1 MLSIEQK
8 ELGGIIMKKRNKT
21 QRFITLFGCIGLML
35 LMGCS
40 NQGSSSSIKDGTY
53 TGESKGNGGTITA
66 EITIKDGQLADV
78 KNTGNN
84 ETEGLGDEAVKKIMT
99 AMIDNN
105 TINVDVV
112 SGATTSSEA
121 FIAAVK
127 DALTKSG
134 ATETDFMTEN
144 TIPLSQVLDKEEYNF
159 DVVVIGAGGAGLS
172 SAVEAADTGAKV
184 VVLEKTAA
192 VGGNT
197 AVSGGAFN
205 VPGSDLQKKKGIQD
219 SKEQFVK
226 DALEGGDNLA
236 DPELV
241 KVVADNALDAYE
253 WMRDDVKAEFI
264 QDRVQQFG
272 GHKVPRSVVPVGNT
286 GSELTNKLKIA
297 AEDKGADIFLDT
309 EATDLIQD
317 KSGKITGVI
326 AKNNGKTITF
336 NASKGV
342 IIASGG
348 FASNVDMRTKYNADY
363 GKQYMTTAVP
373 ASTGDGIKMGEKIG
387 ADLVDMEQ
395 IQVYP
400 TANPNTGI
408 ISYVANS
415 RFDGAL
421 LINQKGDRFIN
432 EVGRRD
438 VISKAILDQPN
449 GYAYLVW
456 GQEIES
462 VGHMT
467 EVHASEFE
475 KMKKDDVIFE
485 ANTLKEAAEH
495 YGIDVTEFE
504 ETIATF
510 NKYVADEK
518 DPDFDKLGA
527 FVNVKEGP
535 FYIQKVVPSAHHTM
549 GGLRIN
555 KQAEVLDLQGKKIDG
570 LYAAGE
576 VTGGIHGTNRL
587 GGNAITDIIVF
598 GRIAGENASK

>member
-1 MLSIEQK
+1 
-8 ELGGIIMKKRNKT
+8 MKKRNKT

-159 DVVVIGAGGAGLS
+159 DIVVIGAGGAGLS

-438 VISKAILDQPN
+438 VISKAILGQPN

>member
-1 MLSIEQK
+1 MRKKRKIIYFFAILSII
-8 ELGGIIMKKRNKT
+8 LV
-21 QRFITLFGCIGLML
+21 LVGCGKNN
-35 LMGCS
+35 S
-40 NQGSSSSIKDGTY
+40 DSKAVIKDGTY
-53 TGESKGNGGTITA
+53 LGESKGNGGTITA
-66 EITIKDGQLADV
+66 EVVIKDGKIADI
-78 KNTGNN
+78 KNTSDH
-84 ETEGLGDEAVKKIMT
+84 ETEGLGDEAVERIMT

-112 SGATTSSEA
+112 SGATTSSEG

-127 DALTKSG
+127 SALEKAG
-134 ATETDFMTEN
+134 AKETDLMAGDK
-144 TIPLSQVLDKEEYNF
+144 IPLTQVLDKTEYNF

-172 SAVEAADTGAKV
+172 SAVEAASTGVKV
-184 VVLEKTAA
+184 AVLEKTSA

-205 VPGSDLQKKKGIQD
+205 VPGSDLQKKKGIDD
-219 SKEQFVK
+219 SVDQFVK

-236 DPELV
+236 NPELV
-241 KVVADNALDAYE
+241 KIVGEHALEAYE
-253 WMRDDVKAEFI
+253 WMRDDIKAEFI

-272 GHKVPRSVVPVGNT
+272 GHKVPRSVIPVGNT
-286 GSELTNKLKIA
+286 GSELTNKLKVA
-297 AEDKGADIFLDT
+297 AEAKGAEVFLDT

-317 KSGKITGVI
+317 KSGNIVGVT
-326 AKNNGKTITF
+326 AKNNGKSITF

-342 IIASGG
+342 VIASGG

-373 ASTGDGIKMGEKIG
+373 ASTGDGIIMGEEVG

-400 TANPNTGI
+400 TASPKTGI

-415 RFDGAL
+415 RFDGGL
-421 LINQKGDRFIN
+421 LINQEANRFIN

-438 VISKAILDQPN
+438 VISKAILDQPG

-467 EVHASEFE
+467 DVHQAEFD

-485 ANTLKEAAEH
+485 AKTLEEAAKH
-495 YGIDVTEFE
+495 YDIDPQKFVASIARFNGFVSTE
-504 ETIATF
+504 T
-510 NKYVADEK
+510 
-518 DPDFDKLGA
+518 DPDFQKLGA
-527 FVNVKEGP
+527 FVKVEQGP
-535 FYIQKVVPSAHHTM
+535 FYIQKVIPSTHHTM

-555 KQAEVLDLQGKKIDG
+555 KEAEVLDLQGKKIPG

-598 GRIAGENASK
+598 GRIAGGNVSK

>member
-1 MLSIEQK
+1 MEKLRTKKWALALLSLIV
-8 ELGGIIMKKRNKT
+8 LMMIVGCGSNK
-21 QRFITLFGCIGLML
+21 
-35 LMGCS
+35 S
-40 NQGSSSSIKDGTY
+40 ASSAGIKDGTY
-53 TGESKGNGGTITA
+53 TGESKGNGGVITA
-66 EITIKDGQLADV
+66 EVVIKDGKLTDI

-84 ETEGLGDEAVKKIMT
+84 ETEGLGDEAVEKIMT
-99 AMIDNN
+99 AMLDNN

-112 SGATTSSEA
+112 SGATTSSEG

-127 DALTKSG
+127 DALAKAG
-134 ATETDFMTEN
+134 AKETDFMTEEK
-144 TIPLSQVLDKEEYNF
+144 IPLSQVLDKEEYSF

-172 SAVEAADTGAKV
+172 SAVEAASSGAKV

-205 VPGSDLQKKKGIQD
+205 VPGSDLQKKKGIED
-219 SKEQFVK
+219 SVDQFVK

-241 KVVADNALDAYE
+241 QIVADNALDAYE

-286 GSELTNKLKIA
+286 GSELTNKLKVA
-297 AEDKGADIFLDT
+297 AEDKGAEIFLDT

-317 KSGKITGVI
+317 KDGKIVGVTAI
-326 AKNNGKTITF
+326 NNGKTITF

-373 ASTGDGIKMGEKIG
+373 ASTGDGIVMGEEVG

-400 TANPNTGI
+400 TANPKTGI

-415 RFDGAL
+415 RFDGGL
-421 LINQKGDRFIN
+421 LINQEGDRFVN

-438 VISKAILDQPN
+438 VISKAILSQTD
-449 GYAYLVW
+449 GFAYLVW

-467 EVHASEFE
+467 EVHATEFE
-475 KMKKDDVIFE
+475 NMKKDDVIFE
-485 ANTLKEAAEH
+485 ADTLEEAAEH
-495 YGIDVTEFE
+495 YGIDPAKLNK
-504 ETIATF
+504 TITRF
-510 NKYVADEK
+510 NGFVKDEK
-518 DPDFDKLGA
+518 DPDHEKLGA
-527 FVNVKEGP
+527 FVKVEEGP

-555 KQAEVLDLQGKKIDG
+555 KNAEVLDLQGKKIDN

-598 GRIAGENASK
+598 GRIAGENVTK

>member
-1 MLSIEQK
+1 ML
-8 ELGGIIMKKRNKT
+8 KKKKV
-21 QRFITLFGCIGLML
+21 FL
-35 LMGCS
+35 LMTVVSLFTILFLVGCS
-40 NQGSSSSIKDGTY
+40 KSSNIKDGTY
-53 TGESKGNGGTITA
+53 SGESKGNGGNITA
-66 EITIKDGQLADV
+66 EVTIKDGKLTAI
-78 KNTGNN
+78 KNTSNN
-84 ETEGLGDEAVKKIMT
+84 ETEGLGDEAVNKILN
-99 AMIDNN
+99 AMVDNN

-127 DALTKSG
+127 AALSKSG
-134 ATETDFMTEN
+134 AKETDFMTEN
-144 TIPLSQVLDKEEYNF
+144 KIPLSQVLDKEEYNF

-172 SAVEAADTGAKV
+172 SAVEAAESGAKV
-184 VVLEKTAA
+184 VVVEKTAA

-205 VPGSDLQKKKGIQD
+205 VPGSDLQKKKGIED
-219 SKEQFVK
+219 SVDQFVK

-241 KVVADNALDAYE
+241 QVVADNALNAYE

-286 GSELTNKLKIA
+286 GSELTNKLKVA
-297 AEDKGADIFLDT
+297 AEDKGAEIFLDT
-309 EATDLIQD
+309 EATELIQNKD
-317 KSGKITGVI
+317 GKITGI
-326 AKNNGKTITF
+326 KAKNNGKTVTI

-342 IIASGG
+342 VIASGG

-363 GKQYMTTAVP
+363 GSQYMTTAVP
-373 ASTGDGIKMGEKIG
+373 ASTGDGIVMGEKVD

-400 TANPNTGI
+400 TANPKTGI

-415 RFDGAL
+415 RFDGGL
-421 LINQKGDRFIN
+421 LINQEGQRFIN

-438 VISKAILDQPN
+438 VISKAILEQSG

-467 EVHASEFE
+467 EVHKNEFE

-495 YGIDVTEFE
+495 YGIDPLVFE
-504 ETIATF
+504 KSITRF
-510 NKYVADEK
+510 NGFVKDEK
-518 DPDFDKLGA
+518 DPDHGKLGS
-527 FVNVKEGP
+527 FVKVEEGP

-555 KQAEVLDLQGKKIDG
+555 KNAEVLNVQGKKIDG

-598 GRIAGENASK
+598 GRIAGQNVIK